1 MAQKKSLLD
10 VYRFPGCRPRA
21 TIKGIFGD
29 PKARI
34 IQLERRQKK
43 RCAGVAGRYTGV
55 LTTARPVWSGTSRAG
70 MRGFTWKWR
79 YGAFPAG
86 GAAR

>member
-1 MAQKKSLLD
+1 MAQQTSLLD

-43 RCAGVAGRYTGV
+43 RCAGVAGPCTGV
-55 LTTARPVWSGTSRAG
+55 LTTARRGVFGTSPAG
-70 MRGFTWKWR
+70 IRGFTWKWR
-79 YGAFPAG
+79 CGVLPVG

>member
-10 VYRFPGCRPRA
+10 AYRFPGCRPRA

-29 PKARI
+29 PQARI

-43 RCAGVAGRYTGV
+43 RWAGVAGLCTEVR
-55 LTTARPVWSGTSRAG
+55 TTASHVWSGTSHAG

-79 YGAFPAG
+79 CGAFPAG